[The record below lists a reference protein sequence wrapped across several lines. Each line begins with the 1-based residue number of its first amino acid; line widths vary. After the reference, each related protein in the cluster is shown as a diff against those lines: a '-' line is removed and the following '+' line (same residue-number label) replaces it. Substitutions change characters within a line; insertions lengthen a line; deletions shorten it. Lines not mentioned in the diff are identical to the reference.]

1 MNEFGNHLY
10 ALRRG
15 KGMTQQELADRL
27 GVTNRTISKW
37 ETGETFPET
46 AQLVPL
52 ADVFHITV
60 DELLRG
66 KTTASSHTDTPN
78 FSQNIPENSAKSA
91 DSVSETADSV
101 SENIASSERRSIPPK
116 IAVVIASGIGI
127 FLVGV
132 IVLII
137 LYTFWKS
144 PYVSAVALGVLF
156 ACVLAGGSL
165 CVFGGVT
172 TEFVPRLKTDDDRRA
187 FRAFRCFVLFGIGGF
202 LFGAA
207 LFTEGW
213 LVRAYADV
221 LSIVLI
227 SVGGVVAAAGIVVL
241 VYGGIG
247 WERHLQLAPYLR
259 SENEKATEQERRRNA
274 LSEKICAVIMIL
286 AIIAYLLMGFLG
298 DLWHPGWIVFPVA
311 ALLCGIIS
319 VVLEKKK

>member
-15 KGMTQQELADRL
+15 MGLTQQELADRL

-66 KTTASSHTDTPN
+66 KTAENVRAESPIFT
-78 FSQNIPENSAKSA
+78 QNTPENVAKCA
-91 DSVSETADSV
+91 DSVSEYAAP
-101 SENIASSERRSIPPK
+101 SEKMSIPPK
-116 IAVVIASGIGI
+116 IAAVIASGIGI
-127 FLVGV
+127 VLLGV
-132 IVLII
+132 ASLII
-137 LYTFWKS
+137 LYAFWKS

-156 ACVLAGGSL
+156 ACVIAGGTM
-165 CVFGGVT
+165 CIFGGVT

-187 FRAFRCFVLFGIGGF
+187 FRAFRLLVLVGIGGC
-202 LFGAA
+202 LLGAA

-213 LVRAYADV
+213 LVRAYADT
-221 LSIVLI
+221 LSIVLL
-227 SVGGVVAAAGIVVL
+227 SVGGVLAAAGGVALI
-241 VYGGIG
+241 YAGIG

-259 SENEKATEQERRRNA
+259 GEDAKITEQERRKNT
-274 LSEKICAVIMIL
+274 LSEKLCAVIMIL
-286 AIIAYLLMGFLG
+286 AIAAYLLMGAIWS
-298 DLWHPGWIVFPVA
+298 LWHPGWIVFPIA
-311 ALLCGIIS
+311 ALLCGIVSI
-319 VVLEKKK
+319 VLEKK